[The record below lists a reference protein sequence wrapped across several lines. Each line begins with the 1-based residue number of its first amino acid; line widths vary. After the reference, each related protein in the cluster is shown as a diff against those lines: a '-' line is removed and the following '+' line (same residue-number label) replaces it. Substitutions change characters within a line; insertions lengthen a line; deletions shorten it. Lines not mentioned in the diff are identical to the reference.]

1 MGIKRVIP
9 NMARPAIMQN
19 GRPVKLY
26 LSEALIRTGT
36 KIAFETNESLSGLVR
51 KLLQGAVDRSAKSK
65 KKAP

>member
-1 MGIKRVIP
+1 
-9 NMARPAIMQN
+9 MQN